1 LAGGRS
7 GKARQQLRRQ
17 ADRERRATQRTF
29 LGSLAVTGVLFGTLL
44 VAGALAGGEPGPS
57 GNVNGLAPA
66 SRPHLGSG
74 PVTVVEFADFQCPA
88 CAVVAPML
96 TQLAEEGGVT
106 LVARHFPLETFHANA
121 NGSARAAEAAMQ
133 QDAYWAMS
141 EALYANQAAWSN
153 LGSTDADAF
162 FAGLAGQIGLDV
174 DRWMADYASAAVAD
188 GVDGDLQVALDM
200 GLPQTPTIFIDGEV
214 YDGALSL
221 EELRAAVAA
230 ATTTGG

>member
-1 LAGGRS
+1 
-7 GKARQQLRRQ
+7 
-17 ADRERRATQRTF
+17 
-29 LGSLAVTGVLFGTLL
+29 
-44 VAGALAGGEPGPS
+44 
-57 GNVNGLAPA
+57 
-66 SRPHLGSG
+66 
-74 PVTVVEFADFQCPA
+74 
-88 CAVVAPML
+88 ML
-96 TQLAEEGGVT
+96 
-106 LVARHFPLETFHANA
+106 
-121 NGSARAAEAAMQ
+121 